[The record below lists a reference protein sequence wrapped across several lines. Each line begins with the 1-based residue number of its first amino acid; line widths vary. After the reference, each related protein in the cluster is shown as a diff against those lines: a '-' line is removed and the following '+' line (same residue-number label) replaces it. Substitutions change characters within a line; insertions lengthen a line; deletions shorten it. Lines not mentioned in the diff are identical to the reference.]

1 MLLQLAHAGFAGVA
15 FDHHTQGA
23 VADAEAGLG
32 HAGLFQLL
40 GPQVAFGDGQF
51 FLGDIAG
58 QADHFHAVEQWAG
71 DRVEGVGGTHKQ
83 HLGQVQAQVEVVV
96 EEVDILLR
104 VEGFQQ
110 R

>member
-1 MLLQLAHAGFAGVA
+1 MLLQLAHAGLAGITV
-15 FDHHTQGA
+15 DHQAQGA

-32 HAGLFQLL
+32 NAGLFQLL
-40 GPQVAFGDGQF
+40 GPQVALGDGQF
-51 FLGDIAG
+51 FFGDIAG
-58 QADHFHAVEQWAG
+58 QADHFHAVEQRPG
-71 DRVEGVGGTHKQ
+71 YRIEGVGSAHEQ

-96 EEVDILLR
+96 EEIDVLLG